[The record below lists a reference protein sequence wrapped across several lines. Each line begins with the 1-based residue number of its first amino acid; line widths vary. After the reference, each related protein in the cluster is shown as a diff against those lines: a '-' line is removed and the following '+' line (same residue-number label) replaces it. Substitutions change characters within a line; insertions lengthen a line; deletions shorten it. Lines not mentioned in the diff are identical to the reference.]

1 MTRIFYVMAL
11 KQILAFPPCFY
22 PNICPFPCSV
32 NITNGT
38 FIRWQSPQYL
48 SCTALIEMSSNQSQ
62 EDEGEEV
69 SESLEIPEKRERSPE
84 ESDPSLMTSSLSLP
98 PSPNAAK
105 GGRAKVEPAKIR
117 PARRCLDNWNSEGH
131 SDCSSS
137 APAYPRGFSLAPRPP
152 CFSASSRASSSRTP
166 LTPSLSPSSLSSVF
180 NCWTFSLLIQENHW
194 KIVVWLYAFLIC
206 LSVLYLTL
214 AGDGSPTA
222 ANEPSTACQLC
233 EAEKQQRAQKCN

>member
-1 MTRIFYVMAL
+1 
-11 KQILAFPPCFY
+11 
-22 PNICPFPCSV
+22 
-32 NITNGT
+32 
-38 FIRWQSPQYL
+38 
-48 SCTALIEMSSNQSQ
+48 MSSKQSQ

-84 ESDPSLMTSSLSLP
+84 GSDPSLVTSSLSLP

-117 PARRCLDNWNSEGH
+117 TARRCLENWNSEGH
-131 SDCSSS
+131 LDCSSS

-152 CFSASSRASSSRTP
+152 RFSASSRASSTRTP

-180 NCWTFSLLIQENHW
+180 NCRTFSFLICEVR
-194 KIVVWLYAFLIC
+194 KIIKKKVVWLCAFWWC
-206 LSVLYLTL
+206 LSVIYLAL

-222 ANEPSTACQLC
+222 ADESSTASQLC
-233 EAEKQQRAQKCN
+233 EAEKQQRAQKCNQCNATPVPGSRDCENLSLRYNLEKRPRSVLF

>member
-1 MTRIFYVMAL
+1 MQLKKCFDKEEIFVLLL
-11 KQILAFPPCFY
+11 KWHASIKDAKVIGWETWPEDIVFHGIKTNCGVGNSFAIFLFFY
-22 PNICPFPCSV
+22 PNICPF
-32 NITNGT
+32 NFTNVT
-38 FIRWQSPQYL
+38 LIRWQSPQYH
-48 SCTALIEMSSNQSQ
+48 SCTALIEMSSSQSQ

-84 ESDPSLMTSSLSLP
+84 GSDPSLVTSSLSLP

-131 SDCSSS
+131 TDCSSS

-152 CFSASSRASSSRTP
+152 RFSASSRASSSRTP

-180 NCWTFSLLIQENHW
+180 NCRTF
-194 KIVVWLYAFLIC
+194 
-206 LSVLYLTL
+206 
-214 AGDGSPTA
+214 
-222 ANEPSTACQLC
+222 
-233 EAEKQQRAQKCN
+233 

>member
-1 MTRIFYVMAL
+1 M
-11 KQILAFPPCFY
+11 
-22 PNICPFPCSV
+22 CPV
-32 NITNGT
+32 NITNVN
-38 FIRWQSPQYL
+38 FIRWQSPQYH

-84 ESDPSLMTSSLSLP
+84 GSDPSLVTSSLSLP

-117 PARRCLDNWNSEGH
+117 PGRRCLDNWNSEGH

-152 CFSASSRASSSRTP
+152 RFSASSRASSSRTP

-180 NCWTFSLLIQENHW
+180 NFFILNLWSQENHW
-194 KIVVWLYAFLIC
+194 KKLYGYVHFEYACQFFIFHF
-206 LSVLYLTL
+206 T
-214 AGDGSPTA
+214 GDGSPPA
-222 ANEPSTACQLC
+222 ANESSTASELC
-233 EAEKQQRAQKCN
+233 EAEKQQRAQKCNQRNATPVPGSRVILI